1 MHKISSVNPSL
12 HIYEISTLW
21 SCFLQHL
28 RRICVIW
35 HLNSAK
41 KNETES
47 RNILLLIFI
56 FIPFHYFNLHAL
68 SFNTGGFYL
77 YVHISFSWNNW
88 VKCTKVRYTWTEC
101 VASPKPS
108 SARYCWTKIIFE
120 LFCLNSVSWY
130 QHHNRIRKNI
140 HLVNDH
146 ATQ

>member
-1 MHKISSVNPSL
+1 MPKISSVNPCL

-28 RRICVIW
+28 RVIW

-56 FIPFHYFNLHAL
+56 FIPFQYFNLHAL

-88 VKCTKVRYTWTEC
+88 VKCTKVTYTWTEC
-101 VASPKPS
+101 VTSPKPS